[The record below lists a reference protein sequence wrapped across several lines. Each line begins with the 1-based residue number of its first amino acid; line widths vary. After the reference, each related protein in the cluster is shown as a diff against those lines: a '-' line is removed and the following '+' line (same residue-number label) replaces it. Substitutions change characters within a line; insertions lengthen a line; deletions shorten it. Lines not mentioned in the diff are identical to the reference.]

1 MEPVQISRVLAAVD
15 FSDWTPAVLQ
25 TAALV
30 ARQHQARV
38 VAVYAELFLPPPYF
52 TERGT
57 EAMKEFL
64 EAQRQAAQRH
74 LAGLATRQVGAD
86 QPLETR
92 VVEAAPAEGILTA
105 AEEAGA
111 GLIVLGTHGRSGLN
125 RLLLGSVAEKVVR
138 QARVPVLSVREQRS
152 ETGGAMPPFRRILCP
167 INYTPVALDALRWA
181 VDLARRSGAELL
193 LLTSIEEEAAAM
205 AGATHE
211 HEERLCAA
219 LPPAAR
225 EHCAFRPL
233 VRQGNPAEQVLKAAA
248 EEGCDLIVL
257 GAQHRPLLETTIIGT
272 TSVRVMRHAACPVLT
287 VTRHHADDEPAAAD
301 AKTGAR

>member
-1 MEPVQISRVLAAVD
+1 MEPVRIEKVLAAVD

-25 TAALV
+25 TAALM
-30 ARQHQARV
+30 ARQHEAGV

-74 LAGLATRQVGAD
+74 LAGLAARQVGSGVDLA
-86 QPLETR
+86 TR

-105 AEEAGA
+105 AEEAKA

-138 QARVPVLSVREQRS
+138 QARVPVLSVRGQRPES
-152 ETGGAMPPFRRILCP
+152 GGAMPPFRRILCP
-167 INYTPVALDALRWA
+167 VNFTPVALDALRWA
-181 VDLARRSGAELL
+181 VDLARRGGAELV
-193 LLTSIEEEAAAM
+193 LLTAIEEGPETDPDAIRV
-205 AGATHE
+205 
-211 HEERLCAA
+211 HEERLCAT
-219 LPPAAR
+219 LPAAAR
-225 EHCAFRPL
+225 AHCAFRPL
-233 VRQGNPAEQVLKAAA
+233 VRAGDPAEQILKAAA
-248 EEGCDLIVL
+248 GEGCDLIVL

-272 TSVRVMRHAACPVLT
+272 TSARVMRHATCPVLT
-287 VTRHHADDEPAAAD
+287 VTRH
-301 AKTGAR
+301 